1 MSTVRDAIYKTFEI
15 VLVHVVVVRL
25 IQQPP
30 QDFGSTEKHSF
41 GRGENVAHA

>member
-1 MSTVRDAIYKTFEI
+1 MSTVRDAVYKTFEI
-15 VLVHVVVVRL
+15 VLVHVVVHL

-41 GRGENVAHA
+41 GKGENVAHA